1 MSSFLNDTPIQNQ
14 NKIDLNA
21 DNAAY
26 SEETK
31 MTRKI
36 EFDRGTPLNYD
47 FPSNKVYTIPYTVK
61 GFFTFVW
68 TKMGNT
74 PFNLCIICIFIFY
87 LLAFLAEMKAISHL
101 KLFYSISFHI
111 CILVVEFLVICIEY
125 IKIFMNDLKI
135 NNQKTRIYDSESRK
149 FIEKSWKNIKV
160 GNIICVKKD
169 EVVPADMII
178 LEALDHNH
186 QCYLDNS
193 SVNGIFDSFV
203 MKRACSDTHAPV
215 MKKILLGEYMKNIKG
230 FLKYEEPNSNMHV
243 FNGRLKLESFPR
255 ASDIKDENFIMR
267 GSTIKNIPLVY
278 GLVVYTGMET
288 KIMMTL
294 KFTQSSNNN
303 NSNDTPSG
311 NHMLHSHKNQFSSVI
326 IKRDREI
333 IKVTLKFIQYVLI
346 ATYFFLVVLL
356 ALIELHKSYLCY
368 YSFKNGHLRGED
380 DHYYLDFY
388 SIDKENI
395 NNPRNSKTD
404 PFYEMFL
411 SVVEYVLSIHY
422 LLPFDWFGL
431 LEIAYFI
438 LSKFIQWDEKVL
450 LKGKYKVEVINSNCL
465 ADFGQVRHI
474 LTDKTGT
481 LTNRKFALKAC
492 SIHGKLYSFDEL
504 DQKDENYVF
513 RIKDNDLKNLEIYQ
527 ELHSN
532 SKFAPSIKQFLEDLC
547 LCHSVK
553 LYRTNINENNNNVS
567 NKVFGSSYAEE
578 KAMLRTFAKIGFKI
592 AKIKHSL
599 ITLEIEGEKKL
610 YQIIGLNKY
619 TEERNRMSI
628 LLRNEKDPGS
638 ILLCKA
644 NDLTIFSLI
653 RKSNPQIDNEI
664 AKSRLQIKDLSKY
677 GYRPFIFCK
686 KYLTEEETNTFIEKF
701 KTAENYVVKSE
712 EHLRKLAIEYEQ
724 GMTFMGVL
732 FFEEKIPKDLKYSI
746 AKLHNAGIKVWIASG
761 DKREN
766 VLSVGKNLNIYNP
779 KSIRG
784 DFSDKDKP
792 EDLDIKMSML
802 LMQFLFPNDKIN
814 KMKTRKGV
822 SVEANIKSSSK
833 DLTILLSGGCF
844 TRICADQRN
853 FQSLATLLSYCT
865 SLLAYQFTPNNKYVL
880 CQMIRNYCSKNSKV
894 LAVGDGFNDFTML
907 KEADLS
913 IGIRSREILQV
924 RNTCDI
930 IVSKF
935 SQIVNLIIVHGTW
948 NYWRL
953 RNISLLSFYAN
964 FVISLP
970 TFIHQNSNTIGSCFF
985 LFSHGMI
992 TIMILTINIFIIIV
1006 FCFDQP
1012 VERTLLAVNSNVYK
1026 ENFYNLKT
1034 LILEFCLEIIR
1045 GIADALIIYFYFY
1058 KVSPINKEG
1067 ETIDQELFG
1076 ISLYCTSFSAI
1087 FFKIY
1092 ALRLRTINIIQIFA
1106 GVCCIVVIYAVS
1118 YVDSFHQKVV
1128 IQGFSYL
1135 TLFLNSMLVVSMC
1148 FLYEYIALTL
1158 IDFFSNEQFLRKVNR
1173 MFNDFIKDNSFF
1185 KNFNGMYTAL
1195 AKEMPALINKIDK
1208 ITYPEVLEKINN
1220 NGHALDPALENMA
1233 DVSNEE
1239 VANLRIKKPFLRFYD
1254 KKIELDYRNYISQ
1267 GIGRCFLA
1275 YLIALLFFWLVDIS
1289 LNGIKDQK
1297 VPVFLKLSYIILG
1310 IFMFIPYIME
1320 RFNKIFPIYFFL
1332 VLTLE
1337 IIGIYIEKKNNETRI
1352 CIQTYVLLSFP
1363 LYFLNYSFEI
1373 MILLTVYYC
1382 IGITPA
1388 IYLNDFG
1395 FKEETGNEYF
1405 LYSNLPLLYRRHVYT
1420 YGLVLMMIVYSYFNQ
1435 LISRIE
1441 FLKYFKSKIELKK
1454 DNLIMANLIP
1464 DFVRAKYNRR
1474 ERGAVYGYETVTI
1487 VFCDLSDFDSL
1498 VAKLTPKDLIT
1509 FLDELYSVMD
1519 QFCQLHG
1526 LQKIET
1532 VGKTYMAA
1540 GGIKECEVDVDPITL
1555 STHAAIRSFEFSM
1568 DILDLVQKMVLTSG
1582 DKIKVKI
1589 GIHTGKVIPAV
1600 VGEHKPQFS
1609 LIGDAVN
1616 TTARMCTNSKDNC
1629 VNCSEFSYEEIKQK
1643 YKDFTQ
1649 STKEVKGKGM
1659 MNLYL
1664 YDPSKHKKNAL
1675 DSKMKGFGRDSS
1687 GNMIVKS
1694 VTKNIP
1700 VLVRQGTKNSRGNNN
1715 NMIKTNENNNYV
1727 RNFDK
1732 ASVNTNKRNS
1742 IDSSIFIVENS
1753 KDLLVNNNNTV
1764 NNLLGHVEGEEY
1776 FNNYDEKRIREKV
1789 VEKKAE
1795 EILDIKNSFFIN
1807 SFLLYKFK
1815 DEVAKNGFARFEKI
1829 RLQHNE
1835 LNSIMINGI
1844 LIGILLIGIY
1854 MISQYAILSD
1864 DPIDMIII
1872 FNAIFLVLLVG
1883 IIYKSNNLIQSYPE
1897 ILPYFIMIIFLGLV
1911 VVEQV
1916 AMNKINDTY
1925 YLNFLVQTI
1934 LVVTALETNG
1944 LLSYM
1949 QLSYNF
1955 LIYIIIFSINCIINR
1970 NNTRIKKACI
1980 FLIVLTL
1987 IKQAFIILTYYNLT
2001 INFIRNQ
2008 EESKALNEKEKM
2020 LFNLMPLH
2028 VVQNMKDDIPVADV
2042 LDNVTLLFADIVRY
2056 TDFGNC
2062 HEPVEV
2068 VHMLMELF
2076 KRFDNATKECSVYKV
2091 HTIGDCYVVM
2101 GFNGKVSMNDRNYYE
2116 EAKNVCKMGEC
2127 MIKIIREVR
2136 KKVNFEKLDMRIG
2149 IHTGPVIAGIIGS
2162 TVVRYDIFGSDV
2174 LIANKME
2181 SSGCPGRINISE
2193 DTKKLLESKE
2203 MPYNLV
2209 LNKVVQIPSV
2219 GKEIKCFLI
2228 DNGEPDKL

>member
-1 MSSFLNDTPIQNQ
+1 MSSFLNESPIQNQ

-21 DNAAY
+21 DNQAY
-26 SEETK
+26 SEEAK

-47 FPSNKVYTIPYTVK
+47 FPSNKVHTIPYTIK
-61 GFFTFVW
+61 GFFKFTW
-68 TKMGNT
+68 KKIGNS
-74 PFNLCIICIFIFY
+74 PFNLCIIVIFLFY
-87 LLAFLAEMKAISHL
+87 LIAYLIEMKAITQL

-111 CILVVEFLVICIEY
+111 STLIIQFFVICIEY
-125 IKIFMNDLKI
+125 IRIYMNDLKI
-135 NNQKTRIYDSESRK
+135 NNQKARIYDTESRK
-149 FIEKSWKNIKV
+149 FVEDSWKNIKV

-169 EVVPADMII
+169 EVVPADIII

-186 QCYLDNS
+186 QCYLDYS

-203 MKRACSDTHAPV
+203 TKRACQDTHAPV

-230 FLKYEEPNSNMHV
+230 FLKYEEPNSNMHI

-255 ASDIKDENFIMR
+255 ASDIKDDNFVMR

-294 KFTQSSNNN
+294 KFTQSSNNHH
-303 NSNDTPSG
+303 SNDIPSK
-311 NHMLHSHKNQFSSVI
+311 NHMLSSHKNQFNSVI

-333 IKVTLKFIQYVLI
+333 IKVTLKFIQYILI
-346 ATYFFLVVLL
+346 LIYFFFVVLL
-356 ALIELHKSYLCY
+356 FLIELHKSYLCY
-368 YSFKNGHLRGED
+368 YSFKNGYKKEND

-388 SIDKENI
+388 SIDKINI
-395 NNPRNSKTD
+395 NNSKNSKTD

-411 SVVEYVLSIHY
+411 TVVQYALTMHF
-422 LLPFDWFGL
+422 LFPFNWFGIM
-431 LEIAYFI
+431 EIAYLI
-438 LSKFIQWDEKVL
+438 LTKFIQWDETVL
-450 LKGKYKVEVINSNCL
+450 LKRKNKAEVINVNCL

-481 LTNRKFALKAC
+481 LTNRKFALKVC

-504 DQKDENYVF
+504 ERKDENYVF

-532 SKFAPSIKQFLEDLC
+532 SKFAPNIKEFLENLLLC
-547 LCHSVK
+547 NSVK
-553 LYRTNINENNNNVS
+553 LYRTEINDNNNKNN
-567 NKVFGSSYAEE
+567 NKVFASSYAED
-578 KAMLRTFAKIGFKI
+578 KAMLKTFSKIGFKI
-592 AKIKHSL
+592 LNIKHNL
-599 ITLEIEGEKKL
+599 ITLDINGEKKL

-619 TEERNRMSI
+619 TEDRNRMSI

-638 ILLCKA
+638 MLLCKA
-644 NDLTIFSLI
+644 KDLTIFSLI
-653 RKSNPQIDNEI
+653 KKSNPQIDNEI
-664 AKSRLQIKDLSKY
+664 AKTRYQIKELSKY
-677 GYRPFIFCK
+677 GFRPFIFCK
-686 KYLTEEETNTFIEKF
+686 KNLTEEETNIFIEKF

-712 EHLRKLAIEYEQ
+712 EHLKNLAIEYEQ
-724 GMTFMGVL
+724 GMSLVGVL

-746 AKLHNAGIKVWIASG
+746 TKLQNSGIKVWIASG

-766 VLSVGKNLNIYNP
+766 VLSVGKNLNLYNP

-822 SVEANIKSSSK
+822 SVESNIKSSSK

-844 TRICADQRN
+844 SRICSDQRN

-865 SLLAYQFTPNNKYVL
+865 SLLAYQFTPNNKYIL
-880 CQMIRNYCSKNSKV
+880 CQMIRQYCSKNSKV

-924 RNTCDI
+924 RNTCDV

-935 SQIVNLIIVHGTW
+935 SQIVNLILLHGTW
-948 NYWRL
+948 NFWRL
-953 RNISLLSFYAN
+953 INIALTSFYAH
-964 FVISLP
+964 FIITLP
-970 TFIHQNSNTIGSCFF
+970 TFIHQNSNPYGSCFF
-985 LFSHGMI
+985 LFSPGMI
-992 TIMILTINIFIIIV
+992 TLMILTINLFIILV

-1012 VERTLLAVNSNVYK
+1012 VERTLLSLNSNVYK
-1026 ENFYNLKT
+1026 ENFYDSKK
-1034 LILEFCLEIIR
+1034 LILEFALDAIR
-1045 GIADALIIYFYFY
+1045 GLADSLIIYFYFY
-1058 KVSPINKEG
+1058 KVDCINKEG
-1067 ETIDQELFG
+1067 ETLDQEIFG
-1076 ISLYCTSFSAI
+1076 VAI
-1087 FFKIY
+1087 FCTLFSTVILKVY
-1092 ALRLRTINIIQIFA
+1092 TLRLRSINIIQIFC
-1106 GVCCIVVIYAVS
+1106 GILTIVIIYGIS
-1118 YVDSFHQKVV
+1118 YINSLHQNIV

-1135 TLFLNSMLVVSMC
+1135 VLFFNSMLVIAIC
-1148 FLYEYIALTL
+1148 FIYEYTAISLVIYFSDEEFLLKLT
-1158 IDFFSNEQFLRKVNR
+1158 R
-1173 MFNDFIKDNSFF
+1173 MFMEFIHDNSFF
-1185 KNFNGMYTAL
+1185 KNYNGMYTYL
-1195 AKEMPALINKIDK
+1195 AKEMPPLISKIDK
-1208 ITYPEVLEKINN
+1208 ISYPEVLEKINN
-1220 NGHALDPALENMA
+1220 NGHSLDPALENMA

-1239 VANLRIKKPFLRFYD
+1239 VANLKIKKPFLRFYD
-1254 KKIELDYRNYISQ
+1254 KKLEIDYKQYITQ
-1267 GIGRCFLA
+1267 GTPKYFLA
-1275 YLIALLFFWLVDIS
+1275 YLIALFLFWLTDIAIE
-1289 LNGIKDQK
+1289 GINNQK
-1297 VPVFLKLSYIILG
+1297 VPVYLKLSYMILG
-1310 IFMFIPYIME
+1310 LFFFIPYLME
-1320 RFNKIFPIYFFL
+1320 NFNRIFPFYLFL
-1332 VLTLE
+1332 LLTFE
-1337 IIGIYIEKKNNETRI
+1337 IIGIYIDKDNNDTRI
-1352 CIQTYVLLSFP
+1352 CIQTFVILSFP
-1363 LYFLNYSFEI
+1363 LYFNSNSFS
-1373 MILLTVYYC
+1373 MMVLLSIYYC

-1388 IYLNDFG
+1388 IYLNEFA
-1395 FKEETGNEYF
+1395 FKKETGNQYF
-1405 LYSNLPLLYRRHVYT
+1405 LYSNLPLLYRRQVYT
-1420 YGLVLMMIVYSYFNQ
+1420 YGLVSMMVVFSYYNKLM
-1435 LISRIE
+1435 SRIE
-1441 FLKYFKSKIELKK
+1441 FLKYYKSKVELKK

-1540 GGIKECEVDVDPITL
+1540 GGIKECEIDVDPITL
-1555 STHAAIRSFEFSM
+1555 STHPAIRSFEFSM
-1568 DILDLVQKMVLTSG
+1568 DILDLVQKMILTSG

-1664 YDPSKHKKNAL
+1664 YDPSKNKKNI
-1675 DSKMKGFGRDSS
+1675 DSKMKSFGRDTS

-1694 VTKNIP
+1694 ISKNIP
-1700 VLVRQGTKNSRGNNN
+1700 VLVKQGTKGSRGNNN
-1715 NMIKTNENNNYV
+1715 NIIQPNEKNYNRNYDKISVENNM
-1727 RNFDK
+1727 
-1732 ASVNTNKRNS
+1732 RNS
-1742 IDSSIFIVENS
+1742 IDSSMFIVENS
-1753 KDLLVNNNNTV
+1753 KDLLINNNNTI
-1764 NNLLGHVEGEEY
+1764 NNFLGHGEGEEF
-1776 FNNYDEKRIREKV
+1776 FNNYEEKRIRQHL
-1789 VEKKAE
+1789 VEKKNK
-1795 EILDIKNSFFIN
+1795 EIPDVKNSFFNN
-1807 SFLLYKFK
+1807 SLLLFKFY
-1815 DEVAKNGFARFEKI
+1815 DEVSKNGFIRFEKI
-1829 RLQHNE
+1829 RLQHSE
-1835 LNSIMINGI
+1835 LKSIIINGI
-1844 LIGILLIGIY
+1844 LIAVLLFGLY

-1864 DPIDMIII
+1864 EPIYLIII
-1872 FNAIFLVLLVG
+1872 SNAIFLALLVG
-1883 IIYKSNNLIQSYPE
+1883 IVYKTNNLIHSYPE
-1897 ILPYFIMIIFLGLV
+1897 TLPYLIMTIYLGLTIT
-1911 VVEQV
+1911 EQV
-1916 AMNKINDTY
+1916 AMNKIKEQFS
-1925 YLNFLVQTI
+1925 LNFLVQQI
-1934 LVVTALETNG
+1934 LIITALGNSG
-1944 LLSYM
+1944 ILNYF
-1949 QLSYNF
+1949 QFSYN
-1955 LIYIIIFSINCIINR
+1955 LLLYIIIFSINCIINR
-1970 NNTRIKKACI
+1970 NKHRIKKACI
-1980 FLIVLTL
+1980 HLILL
-1987 IKQAFIILTYYNLT
+1987 CFMNQSFMILTYYNQT
-2001 INFIRNQ
+2001 INFLRNQ

-2062 HEPVEV
+2062 HQPVEV

-2181 SSGCPGRINISE
+2181 SSGVPGRINISE

-2203 MPYNLV
+2203 LPYNLV

-2219 GKEIKCFLI
+2219 GKEIKCYLI
-2228 DNGEPDKL
+2228 DKGDPDKVN

>member
-1 MSSFLNDTPIQNQ
+1 M
-14 NKIDLNA
+14 
-21 DNAAY
+21 
-26 SEETK
+26 
-31 MTRKI
+31 
-36 EFDRGTPLNYD
+36 
-47 FPSNKVYTIPYTVK
+47 
-61 GFFTFVW
+61 
-68 TKMGNT
+68 
-74 PFNLCIICIFIFY
+74 
-87 LLAFLAEMKAISHL
+87 
-101 KLFYSISFHI
+101 
-111 CILVVEFLVICIEY
+111 
-125 IKIFMNDLKI
+125 
-135 NNQKTRIYDSESRK
+135 
-149 FIEKSWKNIKV
+149 
-160 GNIICVKKD
+160 
-169 EVVPADMII
+169 
-178 LEALDHNH
+178 
-186 QCYLDNS
+186 
-193 SVNGIFDSFV
+193 
-203 MKRACSDTHAPV
+203 
-215 MKKILLGEYMKNIKG
+215 
-230 FLKYEEPNSNMHV
+230 
-243 FNGRLKLESFPR
+243 
-255 ASDIKDENFIMR
+255 
-267 GSTIKNIPLVY
+267 
-278 GLVVYTGMET
+278 
-288 KIMMTL
+288 
-294 KFTQSSNNN
+294 
-303 NSNDTPSG
+303 
-311 NHMLHSHKNQFSSVI
+311 
-326 IKRDREI
+326 
-333 IKVTLKFIQYVLI
+333 
-346 ATYFFLVVLL
+346 
-356 ALIELHKSYLCY
+356 
-368 YSFKNGHLRGED
+368 
-380 DHYYLDFY
+380 
-388 SIDKENI
+388 
-395 NNPRNSKTD
+395 
-404 PFYEMFL
+404 
-411 SVVEYVLSIHY
+411 
-422 LLPFDWFGL
+422 
-431 LEIAYFI
+431 
-438 LSKFIQWDEKVL
+438 
-450 LKGKYKVEVINSNCL
+450 
-465 ADFGQVRHI
+465 
-474 LTDKTGT
+474 
-481 LTNRKFALKAC
+481 
-492 SIHGKLYSFDEL
+492 
-504 DQKDENYVF
+504 
-513 RIKDNDLKNLEIYQ
+513 
-527 ELHSN
+527 
-532 SKFAPSIKQFLEDLC
+532 
-547 LCHSVK
+547 
-553 LYRTNINENNNNVS
+553 
-567 NKVFGSSYAEE
+567 
-578 KAMLRTFAKIGFKI
+578 
-592 AKIKHSL
+592 
-599 ITLEIEGEKKL
+599 
-610 YQIIGLNKY
+610 
-619 TEERNRMSI
+619 
-628 LLRNEKDPGS
+628 
-638 ILLCKA
+638 
-644 NDLTIFSLI
+644 
-653 RKSNPQIDNEI
+653 
-664 AKSRLQIKDLSKY
+664 
-677 GYRPFIFCK
+677 
-686 KYLTEEETNTFIEKF
+686 
-701 KTAENYVVKSE
+701 
-712 EHLRKLAIEYEQ
+712 
-724 GMTFMGVL
+724 
-732 FFEEKIPKDLKYSI
+732 
-746 AKLHNAGIKVWIASG
+746 
-761 DKREN
+761 
-766 VLSVGKNLNIYNP
+766 
-779 KSIRG
+779 
-784 DFSDKDKP
+784 
-792 EDLDIKMSML
+792 
-802 LMQFLFPNDKIN
+802 
-814 KMKTRKGV
+814 
-822 SVEANIKSSSK
+822 
-833 DLTILLSGGCF
+833 
-844 TRICADQRN
+844 
-853 FQSLATLLSYCT
+853 
-865 SLLAYQFTPNNKYVL
+865 
-880 CQMIRNYCSKNSKV
+880 
-894 LAVGDGFNDFTML
+894 
-907 KEADLS
+907 
-913 IGIRSREILQV
+913 
-924 RNTCDI
+924 
-930 IVSKF
+930 
-935 SQIVNLIIVHGTW
+935 
-948 NYWRL
+948 
-953 RNISLLSFYAN
+953 
-964 FVISLP
+964 
-970 TFIHQNSNTIGSCFF
+970 
-985 LFSHGMI
+985 
-992 TIMILTINIFIIIV
+992 
-1006 FCFDQP
+1006 
-1012 VERTLLAVNSNVYK
+1012 
-1026 ENFYNLKT
+1026 
-1034 LILEFCLEIIR
+1034 
-1045 GIADALIIYFYFY
+1045 
-1058 KVSPINKEG
+1058 
-1067 ETIDQELFG
+1067 
-1076 ISLYCTSFSAI
+1076 
-1087 FFKIY
+1087 
-1092 ALRLRTINIIQIFA
+1092 
-1106 GVCCIVVIYAVS
+1106 
-1118 YVDSFHQKVV
+1118 
-1128 IQGFSYL
+1128 
-1135 TLFLNSMLVVSMC
+1135 
-1148 FLYEYIALTL
+1148 
-1158 IDFFSNEQFLRKVNR
+1158 
-1173 MFNDFIKDNSFF
+1173 
-1185 KNFNGMYTAL
+1185 
-1195 AKEMPALINKIDK
+1195 
-1208 ITYPEVLEKINN
+1208 
-1220 NGHALDPALENMA
+1220 
-1233 DVSNEE
+1233 
-1239 VANLRIKKPFLRFYD
+1239 
-1254 KKIELDYRNYISQ
+1254 
-1267 GIGRCFLA
+1267 
-1275 YLIALLFFWLVDIS
+1275 
-1289 LNGIKDQK
+1289 
-1297 VPVFLKLSYIILG
+1297 
-1310 IFMFIPYIME
+1310 
-1320 RFNKIFPIYFFL
+1320 
-1332 VLTLE
+1332 
-1337 IIGIYIEKKNNETRI
+1337 
-1352 CIQTYVLLSFP
+1352 
-1363 LYFLNYSFEI
+1363 
-1373 MILLTVYYC
+1373 
-1382 IGITPA
+1382 
-1388 IYLNDFG
+1388 
-1395 FKEETGNEYF
+1395 
-1405 LYSNLPLLYRRHVYT
+1405 
-1420 YGLVLMMIVYSYFNQ
+1420 
-1435 LISRIE
+1435 
-1441 FLKYFKSKIELKK
+1441 
-1454 DNLIMANLIP
+1454 
-1464 DFVRAKYNRR
+1464 
-1474 ERGAVYGYETVTI
+1474 
-1487 VFCDLSDFDSL
+1487 
-1498 VAKLTPKDLIT
+1498 TPKDLIT

-2228 DNGEPDKL
+2228 DNGDPDKI

>member
-1 MSSFLNDTPIQNQ
+1 MSSFLNEIPIQNQ

-21 DNAAY
+21 DNGAY

-61 GFFTFVW
+61 GFFRFAW
-68 TKMGNT
+68 TKIGNT
-74 PFNLCIICIFIFY
+74 PFNLCIILICLFY
-87 LLAFLAEMKAISHL
+87 LFAYLCEMKAISHL

-111 CILVVEFLVICIEY
+111 CTLIIEFLIVCVEY
-125 IKIFMNDLKI
+125 IKIYMNDKKI
-135 NNQKTRIYDSESRK
+135 NSQKARVYDNETRK
-149 FIEKSWKNIKV
+149 FVEKKWKNIKV

-169 EVVPADMII
+169 EVVPADIII

-186 QCYLDNS
+186 QCYLDYS

-203 MKRACSDTHAPV
+203 MKRACADTHAPV

-255 ASDIKDENFIMR
+255 ASDIKDDNFIMR
-267 GSTIKNIPLVY
+267 GSTIKNIPFVY

-294 KFTQSSNNN
+294 KFTQSSNITG
-303 NSNDTPSG
+303 SHDTPSG
-311 NHMLHSHKNQFSSVI
+311 NHMLHSHRNQFASVI
-326 IKRDREI
+326 IKKDREI
-333 IKVTLKFIQYVLI
+333 IKVTLKFIQYLI
-346 ATYFFLVVLL
+346 IIVYFCLLVLL
-356 ALIELHKSYLCY
+356 TLIELHKSYLCY
-368 YSFKNGHLRGED
+368 YSFKSPLGD
-380 DHYYLDFY
+380 DHYYLYFY
-388 SIDKENI
+388 SIETENI
-395 NNPRNSKTD
+395 KGLKNSKTD

-411 SVVEYVLSIHY
+411 SVVKYALTLHFI
-422 LLPFDWFGL
+422 LPFDWFGL
-431 LEIAYFI
+431 IEIAYFI
-438 LSKFIQWDEKVL
+438 LTKFIQWDEKVL
-450 LKGKYKVEVINSNCL
+450 LKPKNKVEVINANCL

-481 LTNRKFALKAC
+481 LTSRKFALKAC

-504 DQKDENYVF
+504 EQKDENYVF

-532 SKFAPSIKQFLEDLC
+532 SKFSPQISEFLEDLC

-553 LYRTNINENNNNVS
+553 LYKVEKNENCES
-567 NKVFGSSYAEE
+567 NTLFGSSYAEE
-578 KAMLRTFAKIGFKI
+578 KTMLRTFEKIGFKI
-592 AKIKHSL
+592 TKIKNSI
-599 ITLEIEGEKKL
+599 ITLEIDGNKKFF
-610 YQIIGLNKY
+610 QIIGLNKY

-628 LLRNEKDPGS
+628 LIRNESNPGS
-638 ILLCKA
+638 TLLCKA
-644 NDLTIFSLI
+644 NDLSIFSLI
-653 RKSNPQIDNEI
+653 KKSNPQIDNEVT
-664 AKSRLQIKDLSKY
+664 KSKLQIKELSKY

-686 KYLTEEETNTFIEKF
+686 KYLTEEETNTFIDKF
-701 KTAENYVVKSE
+701 KNAENYVVKSE
-712 EHLRKLAIEYEQ
+712 EHLRNLAIEYEQ
-724 GMTFMGVL
+724 GLIFIGVL
-732 FFEEKIPKDLKYSI
+732 FFEEKTPKDLKYSI

-766 VLSVGKNLNIYNP
+766 VLSVGKNLNLFNP

-822 SVEANIKSSSK
+822 SVEAQIKSSSK

-844 TRICADQRN
+844 SRICADQRN

-924 RNTCDI
+924 RNTCDV
-930 IVSKF
+930 IVSRF

-948 NYWRL
+948 NFWRL
-953 RNISLLSFYAN
+953 MNIALLSFYAN
-964 FVISLP
+964 FIITLP
-970 TFIHQNSNTIGSCFF
+970 MFIHQNSNPIGSCFF
-985 LFSHGMI
+985 LFSPGI
-992 TIMILTINIFIIIV
+992 LTLNILTINLFIIFV

-1012 VERTLLAVNSNVYK
+1012 VERTLLAINNNVYK
-1026 ENFYNLKT
+1026 ENFYDVKK
-1034 LILEFCLEIIR
+1034 IIFEFGLETIR
-1045 GIADALIIYFYFY
+1045 GLADSLIIYFYFY
-1058 KVSPINKEG
+1058 KNEPVNKQG
-1067 ETIDQELFG
+1067 ENYDEELLGTSIFMT
-1076 ISLYCTSFSAI
+1076 LYSVII
-1087 FFKIY
+1087 FKVY
-1092 ALRLRTINIIQIFA
+1092 SLRLKSINVIQIFC
-1106 GVCCIVVIYAVS
+1106 GIITVIIIFCIT
-1118 YVDSFHQKVV
+1118 YVNSFHQKII

-1135 TLFLNSMLVVSMC
+1135 VIFLNAMLLIGIC
-1148 FLYEYIALTL
+1148 FLYEYIASCFITYFSDE
-1158 IDFFSNEQFLRKVNR
+1158 DFISKLSRLFVNY
-1173 MFNDFIKDNSFF
+1173 IKDNLFF
-1185 KNFNGMYTAL
+1185 KNYNVMYTSL
-1195 AKEMPALINKIDK
+1195 AKEMPPIINKIDK
-1208 ITYPEVLEKINN
+1208 ITYPEVLEKIYS
-1220 NGHALDPALENMA
+1220 NGHSLDPALENMA

-1239 VANLRIKKPFLRFYD
+1239 VANLKIKKPFLQFFD
-1254 KKIELDYRNYISQ
+1254 KKIEMDYKKYMSKGNSKNFLVYI
-1267 GIGRCFLA
+1267 
-1275 YLIALLFFWLVDIS
+1275 IALFLFWIADIS
-1289 LNGIKDQK
+1289 IEGINKQK
-1297 VPVFLKLSYIILG
+1297 VPVYLKLSYMILG
-1310 IFMFIPYIME
+1310 IFLFIPCLME
-1320 RFNKIFPIYFFL
+1320 KFNQIFPFYLFL
-1332 VLTLE
+1332 LLTLE
-1337 IIGIYIEKKNNETRI
+1337 IIGIYVDKDNNDTRI
-1352 CIQTYVLLSFP
+1352 CVQTFVILSFP
-1363 LYFLNYSFEI
+1363 LYYSCNSFSI
-1373 MILLTVYYC
+1373 MVLLSVYYS
-1382 IGITPA
+1382 IAISPA

-1395 FKEETGNEYF
+1395 FKKETKNEYF
-1405 LYSNLPLLYRRHVYT
+1405 LFSNLPLLYRRQVYT
-1420 YGLVLMMIVYSYFNQ
+1420 YGLVFMMIIYSYFNQ
-1435 LISRIE
+1435 LNYRVE
-1441 FLKYFKSKIELKK
+1441 FLKYYKSKIELKK

-1555 STHAAIRSFEFSM
+1555 SVHPAIRCFEFSM
-1568 DILDLVQKMVLTSG
+1568 DILDLIQKMVLTSG

-1643 YKDFTQ
+1643 YKEFTQ

-1664 YDPSKHKKNAL
+1664 YDPSKHKKGAL
-1675 DSKMKGFGRDSS
+1675 DSKMRGIGRDQS

-1694 VTKNIP
+1694 VTKNVP
-1700 VLVRQGTKNSRGNNN
+1700 VLIRQGTKNSRGGNNN
-1715 NMIKTNENNNYV
+1715 NMIKTNENNYIKS
-1727 RNFDK
+1727 NFDK
-1732 ASVNTNKRNS
+1732 ISVNTNKRNS
-1742 IDSSIFIVENS
+1742 LDSSMFIVENS
-1753 KDLLVNNNNTV
+1753 KDLLANANNTV
-1764 NNLLGHVEGEEY
+1764 NNLLGQGEGEEY
-1776 FNNYDEKRIREKV
+1776 FNNYYDEKRNRQIV
-1789 VEKKAE
+1789 VEKKNE
-1795 EILDIKNSFFIN
+1795 EDFDVKNLFFIK
-1807 SFLLYKFK
+1807 SYLLYKFN
-1815 DEVAKNGFARFEKI
+1815 DEIAKNGFARFEKI
-1829 RLQHNE
+1829 RLQHSE
-1835 LNSIMINGI
+1835 IKSIIINGI
-1844 LIGILLIGIY
+1844 LIGVLLFGLY
-1854 MISQYAILSD
+1854 MISQYAIESD
-1864 DPIDMIII
+1864 EPIYLIII
-1872 FNAIFLVLLVG
+1872 CNAIFLALLVG
-1883 IIYKSNNLIQSYPE
+1883 VVYRTNMLIQSYPE
-1897 ILPYFIMIIFLGLV
+1897 NFPYLIMFIYLGLTIT
-1911 VVEQV
+1911 EQV
-1916 AMNKINDTY
+1916 ALNEISDQY
-1925 YLNFLVQTI
+1925 SLNFLVQQI
-1934 LVVTALETNG
+1934 LIITSLETCGILN
-1944 LLSYM
+1944 YF

-1955 LIYIIIFSINCIINR
+1955 LAYIIIFVINCIINR
-1970 NNTRIKKACI
+1970 NDHRIKKVCI
-1980 FLIVLTL
+1980 FLIVLVI
-1987 IKQAFIILTYYNLT
+1987 IKYMYMIITYYNLT
-2001 INFIRNQ
+2001 IHFIVNQ
-2008 EESKALNEKEKM
+2008 EESKALGEKEKM

-2181 SSGCPGRINISE
+2181 SAGVPGRINISE
-2193 DTKKLLESKE
+2193 ETKKLLESKE

-2228 DNGEPDKL
+2228 DNGDPDKQ